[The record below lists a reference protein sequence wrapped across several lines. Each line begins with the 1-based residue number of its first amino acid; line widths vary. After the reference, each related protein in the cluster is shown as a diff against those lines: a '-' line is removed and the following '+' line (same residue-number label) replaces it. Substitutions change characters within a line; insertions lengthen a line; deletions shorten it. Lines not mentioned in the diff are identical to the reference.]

1 MSRAKLLIALF
12 LPLVLA
18 PDSRA
23 QGFGQGL
30 LKGKRAVTL
39 HRKLP
44 ATVALK
50 GGTLGIAVSATDKQN
65 TFAVDKLKETL
76 EAELLKNNNQFKID
90 ASHPETT
97 IQCKI
102 TSLLIPPAKIVT
114 RNVPAPVKVNGKMQT
129 QMTPRQFQEITGSVN
144 VAYEVKDAHGKV
156 LDADNITAKY
166 AQEFNAAGKQ
176 TGSGFDVHKLN
187 PFKGKSGE
195 EKAEEAVPTAPEI
208 QQTLLKKVVDQITAR
223 LTTTDENVEVKLAR
237 GKLDQYNDFAD
248 KGLWNRMLE
257 PLETMKPLDSKEDD
271 GYRLYN
277 IGVGYEALA
286 YQAENNQAAKK
297 YLDEAAI
304 NYGKAVDAD
313 PHEKEFLDAQNR
325 ITTAQAHYARLG
337 NTASAVTAKNE
348 PSKSAAPAASNNT
361 SKASSDSSNTEAL
374 TNEQVIEFAKQG
386 LDEENLVEIIKGAP
400 KVAFDMSTN
409 GQLELVKAGIKGKV
423 LMAMRNRAHPV
434 RRAPAAKPPA
444 ATASSAPNTPAPPK

>member
-1 MSRAKLLIALF
+1 MSRATLLIALF
-12 LPLVLA
+12 LPVLLA
-18 PDSRA
+18 PDGRA

-30 LKGKRAVTL
+30 LKSKRTVTL

-50 GGTLGIAVSATDKQN
+50 GGTLGITVSATDKQN
-65 TFAVDKLKETL
+65 TFAIDKLKETL

-90 ASHPETT
+90 ESHPETT

-102 TSLLIPPAKIVT
+102 TNLLIPPAKIVT
-114 RNVPAPVKVNGKMQT
+114 RNVPTPVKVGGKTQT
-129 QMTPRQFQEITGSVN
+129 QMMPRQFQEITGSAN
-144 VAYEVKDAHGKV
+144 VAYEVKDTRGKV

-176 TGSGFDVHKLN
+176 TGSGFDIHKLKN
-187 PFKGKSGE
+187 PFKGKSEE
-195 EKAEEAVPTAPEI
+195 EKAEETVPTAPEL
-208 QQTLLKKVVDQITAR
+208 QQTLLKKIVDQIAAR

-237 GKLDQYNDFAD
+237 GELDQYNDFAD

-271 GYRLYN
+271 AYRLYN

-337 NTASAVTAKNE
+337 NITSTVPVKSE
-348 PSKSAAPAASNNT
+348 PSKSSVSVPSNST
-361 SKASSDSSNTEAL
+361 AKASSSSNATEAL
-374 TNEQVIEFAKQG
+374 TNAQVIEFAKQG

-400 KVAFDMSTN
+400 KVNFDMSTN

-434 RRAPAAKPPA
+434 RRAPAAKPPSTA
-444 ATASSAPNTPAPPK
+444 ATTPTSPK